1 MQVHCAVWTS
11 WARTPPRSS
20 PFRIGSYSEGTDTT
34 CGRLRANMTNA
45 YPLLST
51 LDTPADLRAVPANAL
66 GQVATELRQ
75 YLIDTVSQMGGHFAA
90 GLGTVELTVALHY
103 VFDTP
108 HDRLV
113 WDVGHQAY
121 PHKVLTGRRDR
132 LRTIKLKNGLA
143 PFPTRT
149 ESEYDTFAVGH
160 SSTSISAALGMAIAA
175 AHNGEQRRVVSV
187 IGDGALSAG
196 MAFEALNHAGS
207 MDDVNLLVILNDN
220 DMSISENVGAFSNY
234 FARVLSGKLYA
245 ALREG
250 GKKVLSRT
258 PTVWELARRS
268 EEHMKGMV
276 LPGTIFEEMGFNY
289 IGPIDG
295 HDINALIATL
305 KNVRDLKGPQFLH
318 VITRKGKGYAPAEAD
333 PIKWHGPG
341 PFDPKS
347 GVIFKE
353 KASGPSYSQVF
364 GQWLCD
370 MAAADPKVVAITPA
384 MREGSGLVEYS
395 KRFAARYF
403 DVAIAE
409 QHAVTLAAG
418 MACEGLR
425 PVVAIYS
432 TFLQRAY
439 DQLIHDVAIQNLPV
453 TFAIDRAGLV
463 GGDGATHQ
471 GSFDISFLRCIPNLI
486 VMAPADENECR
497 QMLYTAVQSNLPAA
511 VRYPRG
517 QGPGTVIEA
526 NMRAVPMGKAQ
537 VRREGRSGLAII
549 AVGAMIPLCERIA
562 EKLDATIV
570 NLPLIKPLD
579 EELFVRIAP
588 AHRAPVPVEEHVVA
602 GGAGSAIT
610 ECLTAHG
617 HIPPTLNLGIPDR
630 FMEHG
635 SREDCLAAAGLDY
648 ASVEAAITRW
658 WQGEKRLAVG
668 G

>member
-1 MQVHCAVWTS
+1 
-11 WARTPPRSS
+11 
-20 PFRIGSYSEGTDTT
+20 
-34 CGRLRANMTNA
+34 MTKPA
-45 YPLLST
+45 YPLLSR
-51 LDTPADLRAVPANAL
+51 LDSPAQLRALPASQL
-66 GQVATELRQ
+66 PEVSTELRQ

-108 HDRLV
+108 EDRLV

-121 PHKVLTGRRDR
+121 PHKVLTGRRER
-132 LRTIKLKNGLA
+132 LHTIKLKGGLA
-143 PFPTRT
+143 PFPTRE
-149 ESEYDTFAVGH
+149 ESEYDTFGVGH
-160 SSTSISAALGMAIAA
+160 SSTSISAALGMAIA
-175 AHNGEQRRVVSV
+175 NQRIGRRRRVVSI
-187 IGDGALSAG
+187 IGDGALSGG

-207 MDDVNLLVILNDN
+207 LDVDMLVILNDN

-245 ALREG
+245 TLRAG
-250 GKKVLSRT
+250 GKKVLRRM
-258 PTVWELARRS
+258 PTAWELARRS

-276 LPGTIFEEMGFNY
+276 LPGTIFEELGFNY

-295 HDINALIATL
+295 HDVNALVATL
-305 KNVRDLKGPQFLH
+305 KNLRDLKGPQFLH

-341 PFDPKS
+341 PFDAKS

-353 KASGPSYSQVF
+353 RASGPSYSQIF

-370 MAAADPKVVAITPA
+370 MAERDPLVVGITPA
-384 MREGSGLVEYS
+384 MREGSGMVEYS
-395 KRFAARYF
+395 KRFPGRYF

-418 MACEGLR
+418 MACDGLR

-439 DQLIHDVAIQNLPV
+439 DQLIHDVALQNLPV

-471 GSFDISFLRCIPNLI
+471 GSYDLSYLRCIPNLL

-497 QMLYTAVQSNLPAA
+497 QMLFTAVQSGAPAA

-517 QGPGTVIEA
+517 QGPGVPVEA
-526 NMRAVPMGKAQ
+526 AMNALPLGKAQ
-537 VRREGRSGLAII
+537 SRREGRSGLAII
-549 AVGAMIPLCERIA
+549 AVGAMVPFCERIA
-562 EKLDATIV
+562 EQLDATLI
-570 NLPLIKPLD
+570 NLRFIKPLD
-579 EELFVRIAP
+579 EELLLRIA
-588 AHRAPVPVEEHVVA
+588 ASHRALVTVEENVVA
-602 GGAGSAIT
+602 GGAGSAII
-610 ECLTAHG
+610 ECLVAHG
-617 HIPPTLNLGIPDR
+617 HHLPTLQLGIPDH
-630 FMEHG
+630 FIEHG
-635 SREDCLAAAGLDY
+635 SRNDCLAAAGLDVTSIEKAIGAWWHVPARAA
-648 ASVEAAITRW
+648 AS
-658 WQGEKRLAVG
+658 
-668 G
+668 